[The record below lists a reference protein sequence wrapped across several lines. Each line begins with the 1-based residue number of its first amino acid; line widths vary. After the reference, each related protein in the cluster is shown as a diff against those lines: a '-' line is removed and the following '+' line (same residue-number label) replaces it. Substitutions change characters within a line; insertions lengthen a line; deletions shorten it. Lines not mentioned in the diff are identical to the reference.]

1 MPERADYISFIG
13 LMTSYLRALLQSDTN
28 TGDNTIDAARKSI
41 ELILGG
47 YSYGSLI
54 VTQLPPLADM
64 LLLFSAPAADTA
76 ASDIVQ
82 KARYIA
88 AETIPR
94 IRQVVSPTPD
104 EDNDRPVP
112 PTVGSNM
119 PDCQVRYL
127 LISPLLPPV
136 SFFLNP
142 SIGSV
147 LGAFNRTAA
156 PSGDTTLTSN
166 PTLAVFGSED
176 IFTSASKLRTWSKK
190 MQAASHGAFEWLE
203 VDGASH
209 FWREEG
215 VEDEMR
221 QRIARWVSR

>member
-1 MPERADYISFIG
+1 
-13 LMTSYLRALLQSDTN
+13 MTSYLQALLQPDTKLE
-28 TGDNTIDAARKSI
+28 DDSAHAAQESI
-41 ELILGG
+41 QLILGG

-54 VTQLPPLADM
+54 VTHLPPLTDM
-64 LLLFSAPAADTA
+64 LLSLKDSAVGTA
-76 ASDIVQ
+76 ASDIEQ

-88 AETIPR
+88 AETMSP
-94 IRQVVSPTPD
+94 IRQVNSPKPG
-104 EDNDRPVP
+104 EDNDDTRPA
-112 PTVGSNM
+112 TVGGNM
-119 PDCQVRYL
+119 PDLETRYL

-142 SIGSV
+142 SF
-147 LGAFNRTAA
+147 GAISGIYNPSAA
-156 PSGDTTLTSN
+156 SSSDETLTTN
-166 PTLAVFGSED
+166 PTLTVFGSED
-176 IFTSASKLRTWSKK
+176 VFTSASKLRTWAKK
-190 MQAASHGAFEWLE
+190 MQVASRGSLEWLE